1 MVEGFRL
8 VKPAGKSSEGES
20 PAGFG
25 LIMITPVKE
34 CACSAVY
41 VYNGSYMSGKKS
53 NDNVGDHEKRF
64 LKAFDE
70 YNDAL
75 FRHALL
81 RISNREK
88 AVDLVH
94 DTFTK
99 VWSYIRDGYEIDNFR
114 PFLYKV
120 LNNLVIDEYRKRKE
134 SSLDALLEREGVD
147 EGSFDE
153 LSESSVE
160 VLAATIDGRKAFE
173 LLEELPDQYREVI
186 IYRFVD
192 QLGPR
197 EISEL
202 IEESENVIS
211 VRIHRGL
218 KLLRHKIEANDEY
231 AEERRKAKSKRKNNK

>member
-1 MVEGFRL
+1 M
-8 VKPAGKSSEGES
+8 
-20 PAGFG
+20 
-25 LIMITPVKE
+25 KE
-34 CACSAVY
+34 CAVSSVY
-41 VYNGSYMSGKKS
+41 VYNGHYMSQKES
-53 NDNVGDHEKRF
+53 TDNVSDHETCF
-64 LKAFDE
+64 LKAFEE

-88 AVDLVH
+88 AIDLVH

-99 VWSYIRDGYEIDNFR
+99 VWSYIRDGYEIDSFR

-120 LNNLVIDEYRKRKE
+120 LNNLIIDEYRKRKE
-134 SSLDALLEREGVD
+134 TSLDALLEKEGVD

-160 VLAATIDGRKAFE
+160 MLAATIDGRKAFA
-173 LLEELPDQYREVI
+173 LLDELPDQYREVI
-186 IYRFVD
+186 LYRFVD

-218 KLLRHKIEANDEY
+218 KILRQKIEAKDEY
-231 AEERRKAKSKRKNNK
+231 AEVKRKEKQKRTT

>member
-1 MVEGFRL
+1 M
-8 VKPAGKSSEGES
+8 AGKQ
-20 PAGFG
+20 
-25 LIMITPVKE
+25 LT
-34 CACSAVY
+34 
-41 VYNGSYMSGKKS
+41 
-53 NDNVGDHEKRF
+53 DNVEDHETRF
-64 LKAFDE
+64 LKAFEE

-99 VWSYIRDGYEIDNFR
+99 VWSYIRDGYEIDSFR

-120 LNNLVIDEYRKRKE
+120 LNNLIIDEYRKRKE
-134 SSLDALLEREGVD
+134 SSLDAMLDKEGVD

-153 LSESSVE
+153 LSESSAE
-160 VLAATIDGRKAFE
+160 VLAASIDGRKAFE

-192 QLGPR
+192 QLGPK
-197 EISEL
+197 EISDL
-202 IEESENVIS
+202 IEESENVVS

-218 KLLRHKIEANDEY
+218 KLLRQKIEANDEY
-231 AEERRKAKSKRKNNK
+231 AEERRKAKAKRTN